1 MSAANDE
8 RDLLERKRDRCR
20 DDQRHK
26 RAAVDVAEKDKTDA
40 NEKLL
45 TARAEAA
52 KRTAAENMLKS
63 LQSEEKQSLKEIS
76 DRRKEVRTVTHS
88 DLKKKTCNAGLIQ
101 LCELTL

>member
-1 MSAANDE
+1 MLHFAIVLF
-8 RDLLERKRDRCR
+8 RGVL
-20 DDQRHK
+20 QR
-26 RAAVDVAEKDKTDA
+26 AVLRPTVAKVAEKDKTDA

-88 DLKKKTCNAGLIQ
+88 EKHAMQCRSDTAL
-101 LCELTL
+101 